1 MKGVDCLLV
10 IAARQVDV
18 AGVQVRGRGD
28 PGFSG
33 SDDGNRL
40 VRFDRVV
47 KAAFLLRDLCDPG
60 QALRLFRDVGSLRTG
75 RKRQKHDERGQDAQ
89 GRQSQEIWV
98 LVGQNVSR
106 ALARIT
112 K

>member
-1 MKGVDCLLV
+1 FLV
-10 IAARQVDV
+10 IAARQVDA

-33 SDDGNRL
+33 SNDGDRL

-47 KAAFLLRDLCDPG
+47 IAAFLLRDLRHAG
-60 QALRLFRDVGSLRTG
+60 QSLRLFRDFVGSLRTC
-75 RKRQKHDERGQDAQ
+75 RKRQQDDERAQ
-89 GRQSQEIWV
+89 EAEGRRSQEVWV
-98 LVGQNVSR
+98 SGSQNVSR
-106 ALARIT
+106 ALASIT